1 MTAVAIDHSSREL
14 LSGGAVARLSRIR
27 LDQLHRFGP
36 KAATLGQLMARG
48 FEIPDGF
55 GVAADA
61 FDPDRD
67 DPIGPMLAA
76 EILNAYRQ
84 LRSGQVAVRSSARDE
99 DGARA
104 SAAGIYD
111 SLLGVHGEAPLLD
124 AIRRCLSSAWTA
136 RARAHRS
143 AVGAAANDQPMGI
156 LVQRMVLADVAGV
169 AYTVDPVSARRDRLC
184 LNATPGLG
192 DALSSG
198 HVSGET
204 QLTDRTGRLIESDRL
219 PGAPPVLTPGHAQA
233 LAMLVERLERELG
246 GPLDIEFAFTGEH
259 LHLLQA
265 RPVAAQGLADA
276 RLSCRARA
284 YLASERIRLRE
295 RLKRLRAQGVLRAG
309 EAVLSNGNIAELLPN
324 ATPISLDLFNAVF
337 TAHGGAIARGR
348 QRLGYR
354 VADAGA
360 CALLETFCGQ
370 PYFNLEVDA
379 DTFDAGY
386 PLDIPGYLA
395 AVREDPN
402 RANYPEFGLYEQVP
416 TLDEARRRFGRR
428 EGRQRHEE
436 SLGFQNA
443 LRAQADRMLADWRDG
458 LGARLERTA
467 HQSLAIDWAGL
478 DLAGVVGTLRE
489 RVRYLRD
496 RACVEFVAAA
506 RLGFFF
512 AERLRVALD
521 GMALEDADRLRGRL
535 LQGLDGSR
543 ITDLSL
549 DLERLGAGKLT
560 TRDWL
565 GRYGHLAP
573 NELELASPRYSEMP
587 GTMEGLGRRL
597 AERTP
602 GPAQRHTGQ
611 RADRARA
618 ESELAPLL
626 RLFGRTEEDDFRKD
640 LRLARA
646 FLPLRETIKFHY
658 TAEHAAIR
666 RGLLRLAEIRGLE
679 PELAFHLR
687 LRELAEPPQL
697 SILET
702 RREERRLGRRLLR
715 EGRLPAVILE
725 GRIQT
730 LGSTASQT
738 AGRELTGRAMAPGCS
753 VGRVRV
759 LDLDRDDP
767 ESLLADLAGD
777 EVLVTRSANLGLAS
791 LFRLCAGLVVEVGG
805 VLAHAACQARESGI
819 PAVVLENA
827 TSLLH
832 DGMRVRLD
840 GGRGRV
846 SIVEPRD
853 GNRA

>member
-1 MTAVAIDHSSREL
+1 MGRASVAP
-14 LSGGAVARLSRIR
+14 LSRIR
-27 LDQLHRFGP
+27 LDQIQTFGP
-36 KAATLGQLMARG
+36 KAATLGQLMTRG
-48 FEIPDGF
+48 FAVPDGF
-55 GVAADA
+55 CIAADA
-61 FDPDRD
+61 FDPDQS
-67 DPIGPMLAA
+67 DPIGPALAA
-76 EILNAYRQ
+76 EILDAYRR
-84 LRSGQVAVRSSARDE
+84 LGSGQVAVRSSARDE

-104 SAAGIYD
+104 SAAGIYE
-111 SLLGVHGEAPLLD
+111 SLLGVHGEGPLLD
-124 AIRRCLSSAWTA
+124 AIRHCLDSARTE
-136 RARAHRS
+136 RARAHRL

-169 AYTVDPVSARRDRLC
+169 AYTVDPVTARRDRLC

-192 DALSSG
+192 DALASG

-204 QLTDRTGRLIESDRL
+204 QVTDRAGILIQSDRL
-219 PGAPPVLTPGHAQA
+219 PGAAPVLTPGHTLA
-233 LAMLVERLERELG
+233 LATLAERLERELG
-246 GPLDIEFAFTGEH
+246 GPLDIEFAFTGET
-259 LHLLQA
+259 LHLLQV

-276 RLSCRARA
+276 RLSFRARA

-295 RLKRLRAQGVLRAG
+295 RLKRLRAKGVLQSG

-337 TAHGGAIARGR
+337 TATGGAIARGR

-354 VADAGA
+354 VADEGA
-360 CALLETFCGQ
+360 SALLETFCGQ

-379 DTFDAGY
+379 GTFDAGY

-395 AVREDPN
+395 AVRDDPT
-402 RANYPEFGLYEQVP
+402 RANYPEFGLYEQIP
-416 TLDEARRRFGRR
+416 TLDDARRRFGRR
-428 EGRQRHEE
+428 DGRRRHEE
-436 SLGFQNA
+436 SLAFQNA
-443 LRAQADRMLADWRDG
+443 LRIRADRMLADWRAG
-458 LGARLERTA
+458 LGARLDGTA
-467 HQSLAIDWAGL
+467 QRSLAIDWAGM
-478 DLAGVVGTLRE
+478 DLAGVVGAVRE
-489 RVRYLRD
+489 RVRYLRVS
-496 RACVEFVAAA
+496 ACVEFVAAA

-521 GMALEDADRLRGRL
+521 GMELEDADRLRGRL

-549 DLERLGAGKLT
+549 DLERLGRGELAA
-560 TRDWL
+560 RDWL
-565 GRYGHLAP
+565 RVYGHLAP
-573 NELELASPRYSEMP
+573 NELELASPRYVEMP

-597 AERTP
+597 ADGQP
-602 GPAQRHTGQ
+602 GPAQRHAEQ
-611 RADRARA
+611 RADRERA

-626 RLFGRTEEDDFRKD
+626 RRLGRSEEDIFRED
-640 LRLARA
+640 LRLART
-646 FLPLRETIKFHY
+646 FLPLRETVKFHY

-666 RGLLRLAEIRGLE
+666 KGLLRLAEIRGLE
-679 PELAFHLR
+679 PELVFHLR
-687 LRELAEPPQL
+687 LRELAEPPL
-697 SILET
+697 VDILET

-725 GRIQT
+725 GGIET
-730 LGSTASQT
+730 LGSTASL
-738 AGRELTGRAMAPGCS
+738 AMGRELTGRAMAPGCS

-759 LDLDRDDP
+759 LDLDREDP

-777 EVLVTRSANLGLAS
+777 EVLVTHSANLGLAS

-827 TSLLH
+827 TSLLR

-840 GGRGRV
+840 GARGRV

-853 GNRA
+853 GDRV